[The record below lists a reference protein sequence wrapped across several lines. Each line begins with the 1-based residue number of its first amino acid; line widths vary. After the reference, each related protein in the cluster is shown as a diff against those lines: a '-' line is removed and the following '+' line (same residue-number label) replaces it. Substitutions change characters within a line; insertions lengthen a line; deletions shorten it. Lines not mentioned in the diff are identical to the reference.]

1 MIFKNYPSPSA
12 VVKYQMMRKIGSS
25 STHSSLE
32 SVKGG
37 LLARRRSL
45 SLDDLGTPMP
55 PYDYVAEEE
64 TDDEEID
71 ELPEDCTS
79 TLELLKPLSTDAGE
93 ATNSLSTLRE
103 ASSPITAEEW
113 SPSPIDGMDA
123 AADAPGIGKE
133 HKENAQKS
141 LDISD
146 GDAVSSNKTKSIVHS
161 VLAKWRTKIKK

>member
-113 SPSPIDGMDA
+113 SPSPIDG
-123 AADAPGIGKE
+123 IGKE

-141 LDISD
+141 LDSSD

>member
-1 MIFKNYPSPSA
+1 
-12 VVKYQMMRKIGSS
+12 
-25 STHSSLE
+25 
-32 SVKGG
+32 
-37 LLARRRSL
+37 
-45 SLDDLGTPMP
+45 MP

-71 ELPEDCTS
+71 ELPEDCCTS

-113 SPSPIDGMDA
+113 SPSPIDG
-123 AADAPGIGKE
+123 IGKE

-141 LDISD
+141 LDSSD
-146 GDAVSSNKTKSIVHS
+146 GVSSNKTKSIVHS

>member
-1 MIFKNYPSPSA
+1 
-12 VVKYQMMRKIGSS
+12 MMRKIGSS

-55 PYDYVAEEE
+55 PYDYVPEEE

-113 SPSPIDGMDA
+113 SPSPIDG
-123 AADAPGIGKE
+123 IGKE
-133 HKENAQKS
+133 LKENAQKS
-141 LDISD
+141 LDSSD